1 MTLKLIAKI
10 SKFFAALLVIF
21 KVPTKLF
28 YWSNKIRFKT
38 ISSKILDPPTNHS
51 LHA

>member
-1 MTLKLIAKI
+1 LILLNQNNQNNYQNNYVEIVQIVVARI

-28 YWSNKIRFKT
+28 
-38 ISSKILDPPTNHS
+38 
-51 LHA
+51 